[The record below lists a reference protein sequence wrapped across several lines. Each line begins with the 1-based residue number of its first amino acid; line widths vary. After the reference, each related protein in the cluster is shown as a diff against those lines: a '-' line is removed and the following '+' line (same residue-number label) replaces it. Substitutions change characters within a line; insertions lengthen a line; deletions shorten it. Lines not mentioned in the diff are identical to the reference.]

1 MPLIQTLIATRARKL
16 LLAAAA
22 AGAVFTLFT
31 LAGVGSATGPF
42 AGSFGPG
49 ESILEATYGPSESA
63 AASADL
69 RQPAVG
75 SRRQNAAARN
85 LDGGTSR
92 QLPSA
97 SSPGATPTSPLPRVP
112 GRPVDPRR
120 DATPQG
126 VAPSPGSPA
135 VSAPL
140 VSPPDPP
147 VTTPTL
153 PTLPELPALPAL
165 PPLPEVPSVTAPSLP
180 AVPPLPPVPTVPQLP
195 VPTVPGVLP

>member
-1 MPLIQTLIATRARKL
+1 MPLVQSLIATRARKL
-16 LLAAAA
+16 VLAAAA

-63 AASADL
+63 KASADL

-75 SRRQNAAARN
+75 SRRDNAAAQ
-85 LDGGTSR
+85 DVSR
-92 QLPSA
+92 QLPKGL
-97 SSPGATPTSPLPRVP
+97 SSGARPTSPLPRVP
-112 GRPVDPRR
+112 GQPVDPRR
-120 DATPQG
+120 EATPQG

-135 VSAPL
+135 VSASVVL
-140 VSPPDPP
+140 LPDPP

-165 PPLPEVPSVTAPSLP
+165 PPLPKVPSVD
-180 AVPPLPPVPTVPQLP
+180 VPRLPPVLAVPQLP
-195 VPTVPGVLP
+195 VPTVSGVLP

>member
-1 MPLIQTLIATRARKL
+1 MPLVQTLIATRARKL
-16 LLAAAA
+16 VLAPAA
-22 AGAVFTLFT
+22 AGAVFALFT
-31 LAGVGSATGPF
+31 LAGIGSATGPF

-69 RQPAVG
+69 RQPAVR
-75 SRRQNAAARN
+75 SQRESAVAQNV
-85 LDGGTSR
+85 SR
-92 QLPSA
+92 QLPRG

-112 GRPVDPRR
+112 GQPVDPRR
-120 DATPQG
+120 EATPQG
-126 VAPSPGSPA
+126 VAPSAGSQV
-135 VSAPL
+135 VSAPV

-153 PTLPELPALPAL
+153 PELPAL
-165 PPLPEVPSVTAPSLP
+165 PPLPEVPSVTVPSLP
-180 AVPPLPPVPTVPQLP
+180 AVPPLPPVPAVPQLP

>member
-1 MPLIQTLIATRARKL
+1 MPLVQTLIATRARKL
-16 LLAAAA
+16 VLAAAA

-49 ESILEATYGPSESA
+49 ESILEATYGPSERA
-63 AASADL
+63 AAPADL

-75 SRRQNAAARN
+75 SQREDAAAQN
-85 LDGGTSR
+85 VSR
-92 QLPSA
+92 QLPNG
-97 SSPGATPTSPLPRVP
+97 SSPGARPTSPLPRVP
-112 GRPVDPRR
+112 GQPVDPRR
-120 DATPQG
+120 KATPQG

-135 VSAPL
+135 VSAPV

-165 PPLPEVPSVTAPSLP
+165 PALPEVPSVTVPSLP
-180 AVPPLPPVPTVPQLP
+180 AVPPLPPLPPVPAVPQLP
-195 VPTVPGVLP
+195 VPTVPDVLP